1 MYLRTYIRMEEAPTH
16 VRTYK
21 LFVVYHIPCTIYLYI
36 RTQQKFVVNGEA
48 VQNDNLLRGACSCC
62 SGL

>member
-1 MYLRTYIRMEEAPTH
+1 MY
-16 VRTYK
+16 VRISY
-21 LFVVYHIPCTIYLYI
+21 LLCTIYLYI

-62 SGL
+62 PGL